1 LNLVEQ
7 PVLTEEKTVK
17 RNPIIAFLFSILT
30 PGLGQVYNGQP
41 AKAAIFLSLIFLL
54 PFLFGLFQL
63 GTSFQGFCTIVFC
76 ELLLRIYVIIDALVF
91 AVKQKDFK
99 PNSYNR
105 WPFYL
110 VTALLILILFFIVD
124 VSQLTG
130 VKTFVIPTTGNEPR
144 IQLNDRAVADMRAY
158 EDCEPEYGDFVV
170 FDRAGE
176 FIVFPVVALPGD
188 TLEIVNNKL
197 VINGKACLYQL
208 LRTEAAK
215 DLPGGAKQKHIYE
228 EILPNGIRHEIIQ
241 LDVQF
246 DAQIA
251 NISPFVIPP
260 GNYFVMGE
268 NRDNAFDSRYAGLV
282 KKDQLAGEL
291 LFCYWGES
299 SKRIGFDYRYN
310 KQ

>member
-1 LNLVEQ
+1 MEQ
-7 PVLTEEKTVK
+7 TISPENKFVK

-54 PFLFGLFQL
+54 PFLFGLFRL

-91 AVKQKDFK
+91 AVKQKDFELK
-99 PNSYNR
+99 SYNR
-105 WPFYL
+105 WQFYL
-110 VTALLILILFFIVD
+110 VSSVLIFMLFLLVD

-130 VKTFVIPTTGNEPR
+130 LKTFIIPTTANEPR
-144 IQLNDRAVADMRAY
+144 ILVNDRAVADMRAY

-188 TLEIVNNKL
+188 TLEIINNKL
-197 VINGKACLYQL
+197 VINGKACQYKL

-215 DLPGGAKQKHIYE
+215 DLPGGAKQKYVYE

-246 DAQIA
+246 DSTIA
-251 NISPFVIPP
+251 NIPLLVIPP
-260 GNYFVMGE
+260 DNYFVMGE
-268 NRDNAFDSRYAGLV
+268 NRDNAFDSRYAGFV
-282 KKDQLAGEL
+282 TKDKLAGEL